1 MNLNSKSLRVCG
13 VCVLNKE
20 LLSKAISSDLHG
32 FIGCLTL
39 FGESIIFY
47 IRLSLL
53 YFIMCVF

>member
-1 MNLNSKSLRVCG
+1 
-13 VCVLNKE
+13 VLNKE